1 MKLIERMVEAAFET
15 SNKLKQFKN
24 DVDLSIVDFKI
35 KINKDVTTALEL
47 LVKINDRVADLT
59 TAVVSITQTIQLHQK
74 AITDIYSMQAA
85 INNALQ
91 DRRATVELPET
102 KKTKNE
108 KPN

>member
-15 SNKLKQFKN
+15 SNRLKQFKN
-24 DVDLSIVDFKI
+24 DVDLNIVDFKI
-35 KINKDVTTALEL
+35 KVNKDVTTALES
-47 LVKINDRVADLT
+47 LVNINDRVADLT
-59 TAVVSITQTIQLHQK
+59 TAVVNITQTIQLHQK
-74 AITDIYSMQAA
+74 AITDIYNMQAA